1 MNDSGKDS
9 FFDRIGKIGT
19 PECAIFAA
27 VLAMALAL
35 LLLCTGFWNTVWV
48 ALITGAGAFIGGVKD
63 KKQWIKN
70 LLNRVIP
77 DKETV
82 PYREQHPEIT
92 RAVRQATE
100 KAAAAP
106 EEAEEQTQ
114 ETADGETQE

>member
-63 KKQWIKN
+63 KKQW
-70 LLNRVIP
+70 LR
-77 DKETV
+77 DKINKLFPGPQAM
-82 PYREQHPEIT
+82 PYREENEAIA
-92 RAVRQATE
+92 RAVREVTGTSS
-100 KAAAAP
+100 
-106 EEAEEQTQ
+106 AEEQTH
-114 ETADGETQE
+114 EEAPEE